1 MPRGKYVNHKGRSRH
16 FTSPE
21 KLQQQSEED
30 SQEQASDSDEEV
42 QQEQKGATSKPAKPV
57 QLKKQLTELH
67 SSSSES
73 NDDSETEARDAKK
86 GVASLIE
93 IVNPNRMTR
102 KSAQKLSQL
111 RIDDDSGASINKPEL
126 SRRERELIEKQK
138 ARQRYEKLHAAGK
151 TSEAKS
157 DLARLSLIRQQRE
170 EAAAKREAEK
180 KPTRVDLAKKSVSK

>member
-1 MPRGKYVNHKGRSRH
+1 MPRGKYVNHKGRNRH

-21 KLQQQSEED
+21 KLQQLSEED
-30 SQEQASDSDEEV
+30 SQVEASGSEE
-42 QQEQKGATSKPAKPV
+42 EMGATKKPAKPV
-57 QLKKQLTELH
+57 QLKKQLTELN
-67 SSSSES
+67 SSSTES
-73 NDDSETEARDAKK
+73 ADDSETEARDAKK

-93 IVNPNRMTR
+93 IVNPNRMTK
-102 KSAQKLSQL
+102 KSTLKLSQL
-111 RIDDDSGASINKPEL
+111 RIDDDAGASTNKNPEL

-170 EAAAKREAEK
+170 EAAAKREAMK
-180 KPTRVDLAKKSVSK
+180 KPTRVDPAKKSVSK